1 VTALAELH
9 AEIVACTRCARL
21 RAHCADVAAVKRAAY
36 RDEAY
41 WGRPLPGFGDPAA
54 RLLVVGLAPGA
65 HGANRTGRMFTGD
78 RSGLFLM
85 TAMHAAGFATIPR
98 SESRRDGLELRDA
111 WITAAV
117 RCAPP
122 DNKPTPQ
129 EFDACLPFLEREW
142 LALPRVQVAV
152 ALGKLAWDAT
162 WRVLAGRGQGVRPR
176 PRAWRDGA
184 GAARRS
190 AGPGGVPSQPAEHVH
205 RAADAGDAGRRLRR
219 RPRGNPLAMYSPGPP
234 GPIGRMWGTV
244 LRPVV
249 SRCSSLA

>member
-1 VTALAELH
+1 VSAVLGTLL

-21 RAHCADVAAVKRAAY
+21 RAHCADVAAIKRAAY
-36 RDEAY
+36 RDETY
-41 WGRPLPGFGDPAA
+41 WGRPLPGFGDPSA

-85 TAMHAAGFATIPR
+85 TAMHAAGFASIPR

-122 DNKPTPQ
+122 DNKPAPQ

-142 LALPRVQVAV
+142 AALARVRVV
-152 ALGKLAWDAT
+152 VPLGKLAWDAT
-162 WRVLAGRGQGVRPR
+162 WRVLAGRDQGLRPR
-176 PRAWRDGA
+176 PVFGH
-184 GAARRS
+184 GAAVQAS
-190 AGPGGVPSQPAEHVH
+190 GGGPLVLGAFHPSQQNTFTGRLTPEMLAQVFHDA
-205 RAADAGDAGRRLRR
+205 RAAIA
-219 RPRGNPLAMYSPGPP
+219 
-234 GPIGRMWGTV
+234 
-244 LRPVV
+244 
-249 SRCSSLA
+249 

>member
-1 VTALAELH
+1 MTALHDLQ

-21 RAHCADVAAVKRAAY
+21 RTHCADVAAVKRAAY
-36 RDEAY
+36 REDTY

-85 TAMHAAGFATIPR
+85 TAMHAAGFANIPR

-129 EFDACLPFLEREW
+129 EFDACLPFLAREW
-142 LALPRVQVAV
+142 LALPRVQVV
-152 ALGKLAWDAT
+152 VTLGKLAWDASG
-162 WRVLAGRGQGVRPR
+162 RGLAGRDQGVRPR
-176 PRAWRDGA
+176 PPFGHGATVRAPLGGPLVLGA
-184 GAARRS
+184 FHPSQQNTFTGRLTPEMLAGVFDAAR
-190 AGPGGVPSQPAEHVH
+190 
-205 RAADAGDAGRRLRR
+205 AAIR
-219 RPRGNPLAMYSPGPP
+219 
-234 GPIGRMWGTV
+234 
-244 LRPVV
+244 
-249 SRCSSLA
+249 

>member
-1 VTALAELH
+1 MSFLGSLP

-21 RAHCADVAAVKRAAY
+21 RAHCADVAAIKRAAY
-36 RDEAY
+36 RDETY
-41 WGRPLPGFGDPAA
+41 WGRPLPGFGDPSA

-85 TAMHAAGFATIPR
+85 TAMHAAGFASIPR

-122 DNKPTPQ
+122 DNKPAPQ

-142 LALPRVQVAV
+142 AALTRVRVV
-152 ALGKLAWDAT
+152 VPLGKLAWDAT
-162 WRVLAGRGQGVRPR
+162 WRVLAGRGQGLRPR
-176 PRAWRDGA
+176 PVFGHGVAVQA
-184 GAARRS
+184 
-190 AGPGGVPSQPAEHVH
+190 PGGGPLVLGAFHPSQQNTFTGRLTPEMLARVFHDA
-205 RAADAGDAGRRLRR
+205 RAAVA
-219 RPRGNPLAMYSPGPP
+219 
-234 GPIGRMWGTV
+234 
-244 LRPVV
+244 
-249 SRCSSLA
+249 

>member
-1 VTALAELH
+1 VSLVQLR
-9 AEIVACTRCARL
+9 AEIVACTQCARL
-21 RAHCADVAAVKRAAY
+21 RSHCADVATVKRAAY
-36 RDEAY
+36 RGETY

-85 TAMHAAGFATIPR
+85 TAMHAAGFANIPR

-129 EFDACLPFLEREW
+129 EFDACLPFLAREW
-142 LALPRVQVAV
+142 TALPRVQVV
-152 ALGKLAWDAT
+152 VTLGKLAWDAT
-162 WRVLAGRGQGVRPR
+162 WRVLAGREQGLRPR
-176 PRAWRDGA
+176 PAFGHGATVRAPHGGPLVLGA
-184 GAARRS
+184 FHPSQQNTFTGRLTPEMLAAVFDAAR
-190 AGPGGVPSQPAEHVH
+190 
-205 RAADAGDAGRRLRR
+205 AAIA
-219 RPRGNPLAMYSPGPP
+219 
-234 GPIGRMWGTV
+234 
-244 LRPVV
+244 
-249 SRCSSLA
+249 